1 MEHKGSLRA
10 EEREDGAVWVLRF
23 KATRASD
30 GKRIERTR
38 CIGPVENFPTKAQAF
53 AEAERLKLYTIEPGS
68 KQGRLTFKTLA
79 EFSLQ
84 ELQKKPTSTKRKR
97 LAASTIE
104 DRERIINKRLIP
116 RFGELEALKIQPSRI
131 KSWLESVQDKEDLV
145 STTVDKI
152 RDVMTWVYKLA
163 QANDLIPRTEE
174 ANPLNHVHINT
185 TSEYEALLVTPQE
198 AWAIICRMQPFERLL
213 TVLVAVTGLRIGE
226 VLALRW
232 SNVDWGNGLIR
243 VLSNYVRGVFG
254 EPKSKASKRPVV
266 LHPLVMGLLK
276 TWRESTVYAGDQ
288 DFIFASERLHGRKPR
303 VPNMLVEDHLRP
315 AAKKV
320 IEIPEGHR
328 FGFHNLRHA
337 LSSYLV
343 EIGTDPK
350 TIQDMLRWQ
359 DPTMLMRVYA
369 HSRMDKRREAQDK
382 MVAAMGLNETTVHL
396 IQ

>member
-1 MEHKGSLRA
+1 M
-10 EEREDGAVWVLRF
+10 
-23 KATRASD
+23 
-30 GKRIERTR
+30 
-38 CIGPVENFPTKAQAF
+38 
-53 AEAERLKLYTIEPGS
+53 
-68 KQGRLTFKTLA
+68 
-79 EFSLQ
+79 
-84 ELQKKPTSTKRKR
+84 
-97 LAASTIE
+97 
-104 DRERIINKRLIP
+104 
-116 RFGELEALKIQPSRI
+116 
-131 KSWLESVQDKEDLV
+131 